1 MIEMVKVR
9 QVFDGCQPLDIEA
22 QLRTDFERLGIGNK
36 LSPGSAIGLAV
47 GSRGIDRLDAV
58 VKTAA
63 EILKEYGAK
72 PAVFAAMGSH
82 GGTEAGQLAV
92 LRSLNISE
100 DRLGIAV
107 KASDNYRQIGVFN
120 GLPLYVNSLALSF
133 DYIVPVNR
141 VKPHTSFRGPIES
154 GLTKM
159 VAVGIGG
166 PPGARVIHSRGAPFI
181 SLLIEVLGQELLQRL
196 PILFGIALVED
207 KRHRLKCIRTCRKED
222 FTAVDRELLT
232 EARRYMP
239 RLPFEEI
246 DVLIVDQIGKC
257 FSGTGMD
264 TNIIGRFG
272 IRGIPDR
279 GPKIKIIVA
288 LDLAEESHGNA
299 NGIGLA
305 DITTSKLVEK
315 IDYPAT
321 LKNVLTTSFLDR
333 AKIPVTL
340 KSDKE
345 AIETAISLLPETG
358 EDVRLVHISN
368 TLEIEE
374 FYVSSNLA
382 QRAGLEVIQTGRVM
396 DFDSQGNLRGY
407 IPLSS

>member
-9 QVFDGCQPLDIEA
+9 QFFEDCQPLDIEA

-36 LSPGSAIGLAV
+36 LSPGSTIGLAI

-120 GLPLYVNSLALSF
+120 GLPLYVNSLSLSF

-166 PPGARVIHSRGAPFI
+166 PKGARVIHSRGVALIPK
-181 SLLIEVLGQELLQRL
+181 LIEEAGQALTEYL
-196 PILFGIALVED
+196 PILFGVALLED
-207 KRHRLKCIRTCRKED
+207 KRHRLKKIYTCEKEE
-222 FTAVDRELLT
+222 FAVVDRKLLI
-232 EARRYMP
+232 EARRHSP
-239 RLPFEEI
+239 GLPFEEI

-264 TNIIGRFG
+264 TNVIGRFG

-279 GPKIKIIVA
+279 GPKIKFIVA

-305 DITTSKLVEK
+305 DITTRKLVEK
-315 IDYPAT
+315 IDYNAT
-321 LKNVLTTSFLDR
+321 LRNVLTTSFLDR

-340 KSDKE
+340 SSDKE
-345 AIETAISLLPETG
+345 AIETAINLLPETG
-358 EDVRLVHISN
+358 EEVRLV
-368 TLEIEE
+368 
-374 FYVSSNLA
+374 
-382 QRAGLEVIQTGRVM
+382 
-396 DFDSQGNLRGY
+396 
-407 IPLSS
+407 